1 VRENEGVAARILLD
15 FDADDDRIRSEIMPM
30 LSGSVGGRAPRKGEP
45 RIMVYC
51 PSCHTPIESIG
62 TEMASDRFVVEGDGA
77 QTCRG
82 CGAVWHLSYRVE
94 WGMAGYE
101 SG

>member
-1 VRENEGVAARILLD
+1 MGRMFERFTERAR
-15 FDADDDRIRSEIMPM
+15 
-30 LSGSVGGRAPRKGEP
+30 
-45 RIMVYC
+45 VYC

-82 CGAVWHLSYRVE
+82 CGAVWHLSYRVV
-94 WGMAGYE
+94 WGTAGYE
-101 SG
+101 GG

>member
-1 VRENEGVAARILLD
+1 
-15 FDADDDRIRSEIMPM
+15 
-30 LSGSVGGRAPRKGEP
+30 
-45 RIMVYC
+45 MVYC
-51 PSCHTPIESIG
+51 PSCHTPIESTG